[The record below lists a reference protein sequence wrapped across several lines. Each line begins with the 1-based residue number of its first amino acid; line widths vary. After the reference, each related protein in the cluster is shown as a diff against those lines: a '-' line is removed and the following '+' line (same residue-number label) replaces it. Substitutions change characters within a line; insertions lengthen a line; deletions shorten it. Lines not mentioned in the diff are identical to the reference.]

1 LRTAQENDLVLLISQ
16 DGKRYLLRLHAGDRF
31 HTHRGVIAHDDLIG
45 KPFGHKVSSHLNHS
59 FLVLQPSL
67 HDLLMSLRRAS
78 QIVYPKDI
86 GQILLKLDVG
96 RGKRVIEAGTGSGIL
111 TIALAHAVQPDGMV
125 YSHEVREDMLAI
137 ARRNLEV
144 AGLLDR
150 VQLIQKDIAEGFA
163 ATEVDS
169 LFLDVREPWEYLS
182 QVCVALRDGGF
193 FGAIVPTTNQVSW
206 LLAEMER
213 YPFISVEVM
222 EVLLREYKP
231 VPARLRP
238 QDRMVAHTGFLIFA
252 RKVAWLEQTTEDVV
266 TEEEGPECG
275 ADSGDANEDARS
287 FGCQP
292 LS

>member
-1 LRTAQENDLVLLISQ
+1 MKAAQENDLVLLVSR
-16 DGKRYLLRLHAGDRF
+16 DGKRYLLRLHPGDRF
-31 HTHRGVIAHDDLIG
+31 HTHRGIVEHNDLIG
-45 KPFGHKVSSHLNHS
+45 KALGREVTSHLNQS

-67 HDLLMSLRRAS
+67 HDLLMNLKRVS

-96 RGKRVIEAGTGSGIL
+96 RGKRIVEAGTGSGAL
-111 TIALAHAVQPDGMV
+111 TIALAHGVQPDGII
-125 YSHEVREDMLAI
+125 YSHEIREDMLAI
-137 ARRNLEV
+137 ARRNLEM

-150 VQLIQKDIAEGFA
+150 VQLIQRDIAEGFA
-163 ATEVDS
+163 ATDADS
-169 LFLDVREPWEYLS
+169 LFLDVREPWDYLP
-182 QVCVALRDGGF
+182 QACAALRDGGF

-213 YPFISVEVM
+213 HPFMSIEVM

-252 RKVAWLEQTTEDVV
+252 RKVALLHQVAGYTIMPDKTEKQEGGTSDADVSIPV
-266 TEEEGPECG
+266 GPN
-275 ADSGDANEDARS
+275 DD
-287 FGCQP
+287 
-292 LS
+292 L